1 MPKIIGITGG
11 IGSGKSMVAKILQLM
26 GYPVYSSD
34 QRAKEIMQ
42 EDQVLIAGLKE
53 LFGEE
58 AYQDSNLNRPY
69 IAAQIFKDSSKR
81 TAMNNLVHPA
91 VRKDF
96 QNWVSR
102 QKASLLFQESALLFE
117 TGNYR
122 SFDAVILVSAPEK
135 VRMERVKER
144 DQLTDEQVQS
154 RFNAQMP
161 EEEKMKLTDL
171 IIQNDGNHLLVPQIL
186 DLLKKIEFTP
196 LC

>member
-1 MPKIIGITGG
+1 
-11 IGSGKSMVAKILQLM
+11 M

-34 QRAKEIMQ
+34 QRAKDIMH
-42 EDQVLIAGLKE
+42 EDQSLITGLKE

-58 AYQDSNLNRPY
+58 AYLDTHLNRPY
-69 IAAQIFKDSSKR
+69 IAAQIFQDASKR
-81 TAMNNLVHPA
+81 TAMNSLVHPA

-96 QNWVSR
+96 QNWVNQ
-102 QKASLLFQESALLFE
+102 QKSPILFQESALLFE
-117 TGNYR
+117 TGNYL

-161 EEEKMKLTDL
+161 EAEKMKLTNL
-171 IIQNDGNHLLVPQIL
+171 VINNDGNQLLVPQIL
-186 DLLKKIEFTP
+186 DLLKRI
-196 LC
+196 

>member
-1 MPKIIGITGG
+1 MPKTIGITGG
-11 IGSGKSMVAKILQLM
+11 IGSGKSMVAKVLQLM

-34 QRAKEIMQ
+34 QRAKDIMH
-42 EDQVLIAGLKE
+42 EDQSLITGLKA

-58 AYQDSNLNRPY
+58 AYLGSSLNRPY
-69 IAAQIFKDSSKR
+69 IAAQIFKDASKR

-91 VRKDF
+91 VRRDF
-96 QNWVSR
+96 QNWVNQ
-102 QKASLLFQESALLFE
+102 QKSPVLFQESALLFE

-135 VRMERVKER
+135 IRMERVKER
-144 DQLTDEQVQS
+144 DQLTDEQVLS

-171 IIQNDGNHLLVPQIL
+171 VIYNDGNHLLVPQIL
-186 DLLKKIEFTP
+186 ELLKRI
-196 LC
+196 

>member
-1 MPKIIGITGG
+1 MPKTIGITGG
-11 IGSGKSMVAKILQLM
+11 IGSGKSMVAKVLQLM

-42 EDQVLIAGLKE
+42 EDQLLIAGLKE

-58 AYQDSNLNRPY
+58 AYLDSNLNRPY

-102 QKASLLFQESALLFE
+102 QKSPLLFQESALLFE

-144 DQLTDEQVQS
+144 DQLTDDQVQS
-154 RFNAQMP
+154 RFNAQMS

-171 IIQNDGNHLLVPQIL
+171 VIHNDGNQLLVPQIL
-186 DLLKKIEFTP
+186 GLLQRI
-196 LC
+196 

>member
-1 MPKIIGITGG
+1 
-11 IGSGKSMVAKILQLM
+11 MVAKVLQLM

-42 EDQVLIAGLKE
+42 EDQSLIAGLKE

-58 AYQDSNLNRPY
+58 AYHGYDLNRSY

-81 TAMNNLVHPA
+81 TAMNSLVHPA

-135 VRMERVKER
+135 VRMERVRER
-144 DQLTDEQVQS
+144 DKLTDEQVQS

-171 IIQNDGNHLLVPQIL
+171 VIHNDGNHLLVPQIL
-186 DLLKKIEFTP
+186 DLLKKIELTP
-196 LC
+196 LF